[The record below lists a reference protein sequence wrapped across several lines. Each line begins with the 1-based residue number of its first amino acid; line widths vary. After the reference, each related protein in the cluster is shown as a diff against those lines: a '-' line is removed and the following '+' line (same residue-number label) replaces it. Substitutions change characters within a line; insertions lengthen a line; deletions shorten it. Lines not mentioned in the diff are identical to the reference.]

1 MKKLIASLLMGVLLL
16 GGATTSFATG
26 IETRGPV
33 LDPVTKSGTKDCKA
47 GTLRLF
53 TLTHSARFTPDRLGS
68 SCQVTNHKVG
78 AKNLSSKLDADVY
91 VQKNTKDSGFTA
103 VGKGTGGY
111 KNKVYTVTHKL
122 KY

>member
-91 VQKNTKDSGFTA
+91 VQKILRIVDLLLLEKELEDIKIRFIQSHMN
-103 VGKGTGGY
+103 
-111 KNKVYTVTHKL
+111 
-122 KY
+122 